1 MAVYRNIH
9 ISYWQDDFVLNL
21 TPEEKFFYI
30 YLMTNS
36 KTKQCGI
43 YELTKKV
50 MCFETGYNIET
61 IDKLIDRF
69 VYYDKIFYDNDTN
82 EIMIL
87 NWLKHNKPSNENI
100 RKCILK
106 ELSEV
111 KSTLILNKFVGI
123 YSEKTGT
130 EISPLQ
136 AACKPLPSKKN
147 KNKNKNNNNNKE
159 KNTPEIKISGDKKP
173 NYIQTLYNIF
183 TELYLNSRGY
193 DFETDTIKKE
203 ESAIGKLA
211 QGYKQRNPGKTT
223 EDAIVFFTDFFKK
236 CLQIEHE
243 FLKRSMSPSLILN
256 QKTQINTIIKEGD
269 YANTTN
275 IGNNQTNQYRNLP
288 GGRVTASFSPEDY
301 KGGWDG

>member
-1 MAVYRNIH
+1 MCEVGGWIKIHRKMLNWEWYDDINIKTVFIH
-9 ISYWQDDFVLNL
+9 CLLKANYEDKSWKGIIIKRGSFV
-21 TPEEKFFYI
+21 T
-30 YLMTNS
+30 S
-36 KTKQCGI
+36 
-43 YELTKKV
+43 
-50 MCFETGYNIET
+50 
-61 IDKLIDRF
+61 IDKLANETKLTI
-69 VYYDKIFYDNDTN
+69 KKTKTALEKLILTQEMGKQTTN
-82 EIMIL
+82 KYTILTVNNYETYQVVQSDEGQTKGKQKANEGQTKGKQMATTKEYKEIEEIK
-87 NWLKHNKPSNENI
+87 NEENI
-100 RKCILK
+100 
-106 ELSEV
+106 
-111 KSTLILNKFVGI
+111 
-123 YSEKTGT
+123 
-130 EISPLQ
+130 
-136 AACKPLPSKKN
+136 
-147 KNKNKNNNNNKE
+147 
-159 KNTPEIKISGDKKP
+159 PEIKISGDKKP
-173 NYIQTLYNIF
+173 NFIQTLYKIF

-256 QKTQINTIIKEGD
+256 QKSQINTIIKEGD